1 MGCVAMADYVPR
13 TLTYRNDKGASE
25 QVPDAAIA
33 SVEDSFVV
41 LGEPGMGKTRLLRWI
56 AENNNWEFRSATAF
70 VNHPDPAQLVSEGGR
85 LIIDGLDELSAAQDS
100 DPVNRVLGQLIKAGC
115 PKFVLSCRA
124 ADWRGAAAKQD
135 ITEEYKRSP
144 KEMTLMPFSKGDAVR
159 FLALALGS
167 ERANEVISY
176 LDAKGLPELYGNP
189 LTLDLFASVGADGQP
204 LPETRA
210 ELLRRATEL
219 MWHEQ
224 NNRHDKAPLAN
235 LDQDAALTAAGA
247 VSAVLVLTGSDVLSL
262 QPGSSTEPFKT
273 RAADLGS
280 LPGGA
285 NARAVVGSRLFIAGS
300 DAPNQFK
307 LIHRSVAEYLGAR
320 WLARVVTDDQ
330 TVDRMLAMITFD
342 KGVPAS
348 LRGIHAW
355 LAQDN
360 RFAPGVIATDPYG
373 VLRYGDADGLTVE
386 QGRLLLHALRSRQ
399 KSNPFFRAEDYGR
412 HSAKGLTHQALLEDV
427 REILIANDTGVHL
440 RTLLLEAIRGSKLAL
455 ELVDELRG
463 ILLGIDG
470 RLFEYSERYQA
481 GLALISFG
489 SSAIDWVDVTD
500 QLVHEGSKDSTR
512 LVLELMVDVG
522 FNVFEPERICR
533 AILTHLGF
541 VGSIA
546 SSVNARAGIGTLYS
560 LARQIPDTY
569 VGLVLDELAGQLPD
583 GGPVGDFHAR
593 YELGEFINQLISR
606 QISCERTAPLRL
618 LRWLRI
624 EPEHRGRANEVPE
637 SVSKYLLNDVEVRRA
652 IQHHFLFTEGEPKQV
667 TARIWGLSRL
677 NMALGLQPDDII
689 HFLRQL
695 SALAEP
701 TTSDVTLWHELAAH
715 AFRGGERAPDILAAA
730 QAFVKGCKELES
742 YLLDLAKPRTK
753 PAWEVEQ
760 EERDK
765 KWAAERDARWAQTRG
780 EFEAHE
786 RELRAGQLGWIY
798 PAAQAYFALF
808 SDIDSKRLLP
818 DRIGQWLGESLQA
831 AALAGFEAVLF
842 RDDLPSLQAISNGYA
857 ESQTW
862 HFVLPMIAGVLERFR
877 TKRGVIDVPADVL
890 LSVRLAVE
898 NEHLGAQ
905 INDDRLVQEI
915 DDAVCCD
922 SALYER
928 YVRLLIEP
936 SLKNRQQH
944 VHGLYAVV
952 RGEAHLDIKIR
963 LVKEW
968 LQLYPEMATG
978 VEAEMIDLLADAA
991 EYPALAGLACAR
1003 AARGYTDDEHRRN
1016 WLAVALLTNF
1026 EESVKV
1032 LGDVESSERSLLWH
1046 LRHRVRGERRQDG
1059 PVPNVPVELLMWM
1072 VKQFRWLW
1080 PRVARPIGVT
1090 TGDTNP
1096 WDACDFILAL
1106 IHRLEVNSSPE
1117 AAHALE
1123 ELAAGSED
1131 GYTLDLRHAAD
1142 RQRQARRE
1150 IGFPGVTLDRLK
1162 DVVEARPP
1170 KTTDDLIAVVRF
1182 ALKRLQ
1188 LELRGSDTDTVV
1200 KYWTDEGQPR
1210 NEDRC
1215 TDLLIE
1221 DIMRLLPPYG
1231 IGRTPQADMPNS
1243 KRADILFTI
1252 GTAALP
1258 VECKGQWNPKLWSA
1272 AGDQLDDFYLRDWR
1286 SQDRGIYLV
1295 FWFGPNVAPSS
1306 RLQGP
1311 PAGHLRPTTPEQL
1324 GDQLIESLS
1333 AERRG
1338 RIAVEVIDLTK

>member
-307 LIHRSVAEYLGAR
+307 LIHRSVAEY
-320 WLARVVTDDQ
+320 
-330 TVDRMLAMITFD
+330 
-342 KGVPAS
+342 
-348 LRGIHAW
+348 
-355 LAQDN
+355 
-360 RFAPGVIATDPYG
+360 
-373 VLRYGDADGLTVE
+373 
-386 QGRLLLHALRSRQ
+386 
-399 KSNPFFRAEDYGR
+399 
-412 HSAKGLTHQALLEDV
+412 
-427 REILIANDTGVHL
+427 
-440 RTLLLEAIRGSKLAL
+440 
-455 ELVDELRG
+455 
-463 ILLGIDG
+463 
-470 RLFEYSERYQA
+470 
-481 GLALISFG
+481 
-489 SSAIDWVDVTD
+489 
-500 QLVHEGSKDSTR
+500 
-512 LVLELMVDVG
+512 
-522 FNVFEPERICR
+522 
-533 AILTHLGF
+533 
-541 VGSIA
+541 
-546 SSVNARAGIGTLYS
+546 
-560 LARQIPDTY
+560 
-569 VGLVLDELAGQLPD
+569 
-583 GGPVGDFHAR
+583 
-593 YELGEFINQLISR
+593 
-606 QISCERTAPLRL
+606 
-618 LRWLRI
+618 
-624 EPEHRGRANEVPE
+624 
-637 SVSKYLLNDVEVRRA
+637 
-652 IQHHFLFTEGEPKQV
+652 
-667 TARIWGLSRL
+667 
-677 NMALGLQPDDII
+677 
-689 HFLRQL
+689 
-695 SALAEP
+695 
-701 TTSDVTLWHELAAH
+701 
-715 AFRGGERAPDILAAA
+715 
-730 QAFVKGCKELES
+730 
-742 YLLDLAKPRTK
+742 
-753 PAWEVEQ
+753 
-760 EERDK
+760 
-765 KWAAERDARWAQTRG
+765 
-780 EFEAHE
+780 
-786 RELRAGQLGWIY
+786 
-798 PAAQAYFALF
+798 
-808 SDIDSKRLLP
+808 
-818 DRIGQWLGESLQA
+818 
-831 AALAGFEAVLF
+831 
-842 RDDLPSLQAISNGYA
+842 
-857 ESQTW
+857 
-862 HFVLPMIAGVLERFR
+862 
-877 TKRGVIDVPADVL
+877 
-890 LSVRLAVE
+890 
-898 NEHLGAQ
+898 
-905 INDDRLVQEI
+905 
-915 DDAVCCD
+915 
-922 SALYER
+922 
-928 YVRLLIEP
+928 
-936 SLKNRQQH
+936 
-944 VHGLYAVV
+944 
-952 RGEAHLDIKIR
+952 
-963 LVKEW
+963 
-968 LQLYPEMATG
+968 
-978 VEAEMIDLLADAA
+978 
-991 EYPALAGLACAR
+991 
-1003 AARGYTDDEHRRN
+1003 
-1016 WLAVALLTNF
+1016 
-1026 EESVKV
+1026 
-1032 LGDVESSERSLLWH
+1032 
-1046 LRHRVRGERRQDG
+1046 
-1059 PVPNVPVELLMWM
+1059 
-1072 VKQFRWLW
+1072 
-1080 PRVARPIGVT
+1080 
-1090 TGDTNP
+1090 
-1096 WDACDFILAL
+1096 
-1106 IHRLEVNSSPE
+1106 
-1117 AAHALE
+1117 
-1123 ELAAGSED
+1123 
-1131 GYTLDLRHAAD
+1131 
-1142 RQRQARRE
+1142 
-1150 IGFPGVTLDRLK
+1150 
-1162 DVVEARPP
+1162 
-1170 KTTDDLIAVVRF
+1170 
-1182 ALKRLQ
+1182 
-1188 LELRGSDTDTVV
+1188 TVV